1 MEQDNLNEKKVT
13 NKFYVA
19 VYVLLFVFSALFILG
34 AIMIL
39 SVSLNGVFVNMVY
52 DSLIE
57 QGYDAAMAEEQALM
71 IGSLFG
77 LYCGVLA
84 VGAVVMIIEACFF
97 VKYSRQTNFEAE
109 QNYGKCLAWVIVSYF
124 FGGLIVGGL
133 ATAGL
138 LVVQNKQRQE
148 LANGAVWKTS
158 DGKQVNITTTP
169 FIVEEDR
176 YTPENIEK
184 MKIRL
189 QKLKDLKDTGAIT
202 DEEFTVLRNKVMGK
216 EVEKKEAA
224 VVDDNPNELNAGKL
238 DKMGQRLAKIK
249 ELKEAGALSDEE
261 YNKLRDKIINEDK

>member
-13 NKFYVA
+13 NNFYVA

-57 QGYDAAMAEEQALM
+57 QGYDVAIAEEQALM

-77 LYCGVLA
+77 LYCGILVA
-84 VGAVVMIIEACFF
+84 EAVVMIIEACFF

-138 LVVQNKQRQE
+138 LVVQNKQCQE

-216 EVEKKEAA
+216 EAEKKEAV
-224 VVDDNPNELNAGKL
+224 VVDDNPNELNAVKL
-238 DKMGQRLAKIK
+238 DKMSQRLAKIK

>member
-13 NKFYVA
+13 NNFYVA

-57 QGYDAAMAEEQALM
+57 QGYDAAMAEEQALI

-77 LYCGVLA
+77 LYCGILA
-84 VGAVVMIIEACFF
+84 VKAVVMIIEACFF

-158 DGKQVNITTTP
+158 DGKQVNITTIP

-184 MKIRL
+184 MRIRL

-216 EVEKKEAA
+216 EAEKKEAA
-224 VVDDNPNELNAGKL
+224 VVDDNPNELNAVKL
-238 DKMGQRLAKIK
+238 DKMSQRLAKIK

>member
-19 VYVLLFVFSALFILG
+19 VYILLFVFSAFFILG

-39 SVSLNGVFVNMVY
+39 SMSLNGVFVNMVY

-71 IGSLFG
+71 MGSLFG
-77 LYCGVLA
+77 LYFGLLFV
-84 VGAVVMIIEACFF
+84 VAVVMLIEACFF
-97 VKYSRQTNFEAE
+97 VKYSNQTDAEAE
-109 QNYGKCLAWVIVSYF
+109 QNYGKCLAWVIVSF
-124 FGGLIVGGL
+124 IFGGTLVGGL
-133 ATAGL
+133 ALAGL
-138 LVVQNKQRQE
+138 LVVQNKQRQSAE
-148 LANGAVWKTS
+148 SRAVWTTS
-158 DGKQVNITTTP
+158 DGKQVNINTP
-169 FIVEEDR
+169 FVAEEDK
-176 YTPENIEK
+176 YSPENIEK
-184 MKIRL
+184 MRIRL

-216 EVEKKEAA
+216 EAEKKEAA

-238 DKMGQRLAKIK
+238 DKMSQRLAKIK

>member
-13 NKFYVA
+13 NNFYVA

-77 LYCGVLA
+77 LYCGILA
-84 VGAVVMIIEACFF
+84 VRAVVMIIEACFF

-109 QNYGKCLAWVIVSYF
+109 QNYGKCLAWVIVSF
-124 FGGLIVGGL
+124 IFGGVFVGGL
-133 ATAGL
+133 ALAGL
-138 LVVQNKQRQE
+138 LVVQNKQRQSAE
-148 LANGAVWKTS
+148 SRAVWTTS
-158 DGKQVNITTTP
+158 DGKQVNINTP
-169 FIVEEDR
+169 FVAEEDK
-176 YTPENIEK
+176 YSLENIEK
-184 MKIRL
+184 MQLRL

-216 EVEKKEAA
+216 EAEKKEAA

-238 DKMGQRLAKIK
+238 DKMSQRLAKIK
-249 ELKEAGALSDEE
+249 ELKESGALSDEE
-261 YNKLRDKIINEDK
+261 YNKLRDKIINENK

>member
-13 NKFYVA
+13 NNFYVA

-77 LYCGVLA
+77 LYCGILA
-84 VGAVVMIIEACFF
+84 VRAVVMIIEACFF

-216 EVEKKEAA
+216 EAEKKEAA
-224 VVDDNPNELNAGKL
+224 VVDDNPNELNAVKL
-238 DKMGQRLAKIK
+238 DKMSQRLAKIK